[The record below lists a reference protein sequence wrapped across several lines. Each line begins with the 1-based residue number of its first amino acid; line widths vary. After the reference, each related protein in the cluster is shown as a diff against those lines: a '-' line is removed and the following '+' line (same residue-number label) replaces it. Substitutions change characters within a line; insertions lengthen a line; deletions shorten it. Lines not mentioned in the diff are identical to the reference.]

1 MIAVDDP
8 GVALGDYP
16 GFLPGLAFSMML
28 GLVVC
33 GGLAR
38 RLGVHRVVAWTSI
51 VSLGAILAA
60 TLTPSPEVLILGS
73 LAAPAGCDL
82 SRIGPA
88 TWTEYLALG
97 TAGLNVLLFIPFGVF
112 VGLLP
117 HSRPKTLVVVGA
129 VVLPVSIEALQLLVW
144 PLGRACQSADVF
156 DNLIGL
162 TVGLAIGLSG
172 EWIGR
177 NA

>member
-1 MIAVDDP
+1 M
-8 GVALGDYP
+8 
-16 GFLPGLAFSMML
+16 LA
-28 GLVVC
+28 LVVC

-60 TLTPSPEVLILGS
+60 TLTPSPEALVLGS

-88 TWTEYLALG
+88 TWLEYFALG
-97 TAGLNVLLFIPFGVF
+97 TAGLNVLLFIPLGVSI
-112 VGLLP
+112 GLLP
-117 HSRPKTLVVVGA
+117 NSRAKVLVGICSVI
-129 VVLPVSIEALQLLVW
+129 LPICIETIQLVVW

-156 DNLIGL
+156 DNLAGL
-162 TVGLAIGLSG
+162 TVGLAAGWSVASIRQRRNPGPAPQPPGLHRSG
-172 EWIGR
+172 
-177 NA
+177 